1 MAGDRASS
9 RVLVVDDDRL
19 VADSLALIVRGRGF
33 EARAVYSGEEAAEV
47 ALAWKPDAV
56 ISDVIMGTMDGVAL
70 AGYLAQMLPSCKVL
84 LISGNLDA
92 AELMNESNAPAKAFP
107 LLAKP
112 VHPDNIFEFLGLPSR
127 GASA

>member
-1 MAGDRASS
+1 MAGDRASF
-9 RVLVVDDDRL
+9 RVLVVDDDHL

-33 EARAVYSGEEAAEV
+33 ESRAVYSGEEAAEV
-47 ALAWKPDAV
+47 ALHWKPDAV

-70 AGYLAQMLPSCKVL
+70 AGYLAQIVPSCKVL

-92 AELMNESNAPAKAFP
+92 AELMNESNAPEKAFP

-112 VHPDNIFEFLGLPSR
+112 VHPDNIFEFLGLSTS